1 VDTAARDLACPELW
15 QQSLERSLARRG
27 RPTRSSLE
35 LFHLQPERDLSR
47 GDLLRESLQY
57 SQLRRSAVAR
67 RPVMSLPSAGG
78 ISALA
83 LLAATTVPGLLSGRG
98 PRAGGERIA
107 FRADT
112 GQARPADALIAAS
125 SVKPSL
131 RSATSPA
138 ISGGAGTLNGASHG
152 AAATASASAA
162 SAAPTS
168 TSAASFAATSASLHS
183 PPKHLALAHDA
194 TASGGASGG
203 AAHALSGGAAPPAT
217 NTSTAAS
224 RVPGIPQPAGH
235 PSTGG
240 GAVEDAARTTGGAPQ
255 AAGAPARPRTPTHSV
270 AAVHKVAP
278 AHAVTPSHPALPS
291 HPVTKTH
298 PATTTHP
305 TTVTHP
311 APKAPPAK
319 TTHPTSTR
327 PVTKPQPVS
336 SPHPTTTTHPVATPK
351 PVATPHP
358 APKPAAPTPPVPAGG
373 YTNPLVHA
381 SVTPERIDQGVDYS
395 GSGTLGAVGAGT
407 VTYIGMSGTG
417 WPGAFIEYRL
427 SGGSYA
433 GRYVYY
439 AEGVNP
445 AGGLHVGETLQAGQP
460 VAEIVPGSSTGIEIG
475 WGSGLGTQTLA
486 EQLGQWSGGDDA
498 DSVPSASGE
507 SFSALIASLGGPP
520 GKVEG

>member
-1 VDTAARDLACPELW
+1 METAARDLACPDLW

-47 GDLLRESLQY
+47 SDLLRESLQY
-57 SQLRRSAVAR
+57 SQLRRSAAAR

-83 LLAATTVPGLLSGRG
+83 LLAATTVPGLLSSRG
-98 PRAGGERIA
+98 PRAGGERVA
-107 FRADT
+107 FRADA
-112 GQARPADALIAAS
+112 GHARPADALIAAS
-125 SVKPSL
+125 SVGS
-131 RSATSPA
+131 SAGAVASPGLG
-138 ISGGAGTLNGASHG
+138 SGARMLNGASQ
-152 AAATASASAA
+152 AAIQAASASAA
-162 SAAPTS
+162 PAATASTS
-168 TSAASFAATSASLHS
+168 TTPTTSTSLHS

-203 AAHALSGGAAPPAT
+203 AAHALSGGASPPAT
-217 NTSTAAS
+217 NTSVAAS

-240 GAVEDAARTTGGAPQ
+240 GAIEDAAHTTGGA
-255 AAGAPARPRTPTHSV
+255 ASRTSPTHLV
-270 AAVHKVAP
+270 AAVHTAAP
-278 AHAVTPSHPALPS
+278 GHSVTPNHPALPS

-305 TTVTHP
+305 TTTPPTTSTHP
-311 APKAPPAK
+311 AT
-319 TTHPTSTR
+319 TTHPTTTSHPTTST
-327 PVTKPQPVS
+327 
-336 SPHPTTTTHPVATPK
+336 HPTTTTHPVAKPH
-351 PVATPHP
+351 PVATSHP
-358 APKPAAPTPPVPAGG
+358 APKPAAPTPPVSAGG
-373 YTNPLVHA
+373 YMNPLAHA
-381 SVTPERIDQGVDYS
+381 SVTPERIDQGVDYA

-427 SGGSYA
+427 SGGSYT

-445 AGGLHVGETLQAGQP
+445 AAGLHVGETLAAGQP
-460 VAEIVPGSSTGIEIG
+460 VAEIVPGSPTGIEIG
-475 WGSGLGTQTLA
+475 WGAGIGTETLA
-486 EQLGQWSGGDDA
+486 MQLGQWKGGDDA

-507 SFSALIASLGGPP
+507 SFSALIGSLGGPP